1 MKKTLL
7 LVDDENHILTALR
20 RVFCDEGYEI
30 IQANNGKEALSL
42 LEKFPVQVIISDQ
55 SMPVMTG
62 TEFFSQ
68 VKKQYP
74 DTIRII
80 LSAHV
85 DFESVKSAIN
95 DGAIYKYF
103 NKPWDATQL
112 RHAVEEAFL
121 TNAQLKQKE
130 LNLIRL
136 MNYAKLTGVLQ
147 KQSLISEMELQTA
160 LDEQQFMICY
170 QPIVDIRTGDINTVE
185 ALLRWMHPTHGL
197 LMPDQFINFC
207 EETGFILPLGEWMM
221 RSACRQLKVWH
232 DLGYSSLSLAVNL
245 SVRQFDQPHLLELI
259 RDIFIEANLVV
270 LDALK
275 KLGIL
280 LSLDDFGTGYSSLS
294 YLKLLPIEILK
305 IDKSFIKDIP
315 TDKNSAEIVVAIIAL
330 AKNLNLSIVAEG
342 VENDE
347 QLAFL
352 KLKQCDFMQ
361 GYLFSKAISADECTK
376 LLAAHQL

>member
-1 MKKTLL
+1 
-7 LVDDENHILTALR
+7 
-20 RVFCDEGYEI
+20 
-30 IQANNGKEALSL
+30 
-42 LEKFPVQVIISDQ
+42 
-55 SMPVMTG
+55 
-62 TEFFSQ
+62 
-68 VKKQYP
+68 
-74 DTIRII
+74 
-80 LSAHV
+80 
-85 DFESVKSAIN
+85 
-95 DGAIYKYF
+95 
-103 NKPWDATQL
+103 
-112 RHAVEEAFL
+112 
-121 TNAQLKQKE
+121 
-130 LNLIRL
+130 
-136 MNYAKLTGVLQ
+136 
-147 KQSLISEMELQTA
+147 
-160 LDEQQFMICY
+160 
-170 QPIVDIRTGDINTVE
+170 
-185 ALLRWMHPTHGL
+185 LLRWMHPTHGL

-259 RDIFIEANLVV
+259 RDILIEASIKPSLLKLEVTETLVMSNIEANLVV